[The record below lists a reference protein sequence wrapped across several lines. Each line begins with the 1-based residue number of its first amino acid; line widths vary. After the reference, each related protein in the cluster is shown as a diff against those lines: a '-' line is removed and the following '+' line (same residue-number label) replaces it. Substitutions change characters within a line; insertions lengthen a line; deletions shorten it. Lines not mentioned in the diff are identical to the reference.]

1 MRKQK
6 LQVVDKQA
14 SAHTPKTE
22 YRPTSI
28 LDPQFK
34 YTPAAG
40 TDVTRTWKRFGWTP
54 PSEAR
59 DEGRT

>member
-1 MRKQK
+1 MRKQNLK
-6 LQVVDKQA
+6 VVDKQA
-14 SAHTPKTE
+14 ATRTPKTE

-34 YTPAAG
+34 YHNAAS

-54 PSEAR
+54 PSEAKN
-59 DEGRT
+59 ESGT

>member
-1 MRKQK
+1 MRKQSLK
-6 LQVVDKQA
+6 VVDKQA
-14 SAHTPKTE
+14 APHKQKTE

-40 TDVTRTWKRFGWTP
+40 TNVQATWKRFGWTP

-59 DEGRT
+59 SEGRS